1 MVQNLIDKLTEPPL
15 FQLPDATVAHTRH
28 FMPKYRSS
36 LDGKT
41 DKIFDT
47 FVALD
52 KNAHLV
58 VAWPNVRLD
67 KNETGALEKLVA
79 NISYLGRAESWVE
92 AEVEQNY
99 NGEYN
104 CHWINGKGIQSNT
117 ERVRV
122 LGVQS
127 PDEYNTWREGFIRS
141 GTKQASRKKLVV
153 PPSLW
158 DALHIET
165 SLLQKNGWSLAPGSR
180 WLDYARPTY
189 CFRVTYNRKVKSA
202 VNKPTVARYALY
214 GKPLPLLTDALFW
227 GERLRQALMSQS
239 KDLGDGVHPLP
250 LFSGKN
256 PDGTPLNDD
265 HSHAFYLPS
274 DEDDD
279 GHLDHITVYAP
290 NGFDNVA
297 QIAIGRIKKLWQ
309 RGSDDLRL
317 VLVGIGSQND
327 YGGFDH
333 TKGLT
338 RQLALS
344 RFWISRTPFL
354 LTRHP
359 KTYHDGRPK
368 IGADGLQ
375 IDSPEA
381 QIRRELKKRG
391 LPDPVSIK
399 LKKIT
404 EAAGRKIRWIQFR
417 RIRKSG
423 GGRLANPLG
432 YGFLLEFK
440 EPIVG
445 PLALGYGCHFGLG
458 QFVAIDEV

>member
-1 MVQNLIDKLTEPPL
+1 M
-15 FQLPDATVAHTRH
+15 
-28 FMPKYRSS
+28 
-36 LDGKT
+36 
-41 DKIFDT
+41 
-47 FVALD
+47 
-52 KNAHLV
+52 
-58 VAWPNVRLD
+58 D
-67 KNETGALEKLVA
+67 KNERGALKKLVA

-92 AEVEQNY
+92 AEVEKNW

-104 CHWINGKGIQSNT
+104 CHWINDKGLQGNA

-127 PDEYNTWREGFIRS
+127 PDQYNMWREDFIRS
-141 GTKQASRKKLVV
+141 ETIQSRRKKPEV

-158 DALHIET
+158 DALHTET
-165 SLLQKNGWSLAPGSR
+165 SLLQKSGWSLAPGSS
-180 WLDYARPTY
+180 WIEYARPTD
-189 CFRVTYNRKVKSA
+189 CFRATYKHKEGTTA
-202 VNKPTVARYALY
+202 DEPTIARYALY
-214 GKPLPLLTDALFW
+214 GKPLPLLTDTLFL

-239 KDLGDGVHPLP
+239 KDLGNNGKHPLP
-250 LFSGKN
+250 LFSGKKTN
-256 PDGTPLNDD
+256 GNPLNDD

-274 DEDDD
+274 DDDDD
-279 GHLDHITVYAP
+279 GHIDHITVYAP
-290 NGFDNVA
+290 NGFDNGA
-297 QIAIGRIKKLWQ
+297 QTALGRIKKLWQ
-309 RGSDDLRL
+309 RGSDDLTL
-317 VLVGIGSQND
+317 ILVGIGSEND

-338 RQLALS
+338 RQLAAS
-344 RFWISRTPFL
+344 RFWISRTPFM

-359 KTYHDGRPK
+359 KTYRDGRPK
-368 IGADGLQ
+368 VGADGLQ

-381 QIRRELKKRG
+381 QIRRELKRRG

-399 LKKIT
+399 HQEIT
-404 EAAGRKIRWIQFR
+404 EAAGGKIRWIQFR
-417 RIRKSG
+417 RIRKNG

-458 QFVAIDEV
+458 QFVAIDKD